1 MDINN
6 DIKEKNEKIFL
17 KIQSK
22 IEASNTTQE
31 KLAESVGVATST
43 YNGYLR
49 NLKNGKKI
57 TISSLHKIAISL
69 GIDTKELL

>member
-1 MDINN
+1 MDIDNE
-6 DIKEKNEKIFL
+6 IKEKNKEIFL

-22 IEASNTTQE
+22 IEASNITQE
-31 KLAESVGVATST
+31 KLAESVGITTST

-69 GIDTKELL
+69 GINTKELL